1 MKMNNSKVMKPVIIL
16 ITAIMFLPFPGTAQ
30 EQVSGLYTNPVIQH
44 RLKTTQD
51 PWQEKH
57 TLGLEYPRPI
67 HLPVFDDFHTDNIF
81 PDTALFSD
89 RDAYI
94 NDDFPYRSVN
104 IGAATLDAIDASGN
118 LYPDASMFPFVA
130 DHLTSRPIRL
140 DSLFLPGETRAI
152 TLADSV
158 YFSFFYQPQGR
169 GNKPEPF
176 DSLVL
181 EFGFYDGDSAFAYMD
196 SIIVSASSYLLDPTD
211 TIFPFD
217 TIYAPPQCDPGV
229 YKINYDTIVWGDMIT
244 LPCDS
249 VFEPSIEW
257 EYIWSDRGMSLDSF
271 YATYS
276 TYSRQVIIPVDDS
289 AKYYKKH
296 FFFRFYNFAS
306 LASDINPSWKSNCDQ
321 WNIDYIYLNTGRSA
335 ADTTYRT
342 ITFAERAPSFL
353 TEYTAMPLRQ
363 YRNDPTNQLKDSLK
377 LYITN
382 LSADTFN
389 VYYEYILDE
398 RGGSYTHTYNG
409 GFANLYPFFVSG
421 YQSCSN
427 VPQHA
432 CPPRDFLFPL
442 SSQADSSSYLVRH
455 VIHDQSNPNLGDTIT
470 FVQKF
475 YNYYAYDDG
484 TPELGYGLS
493 IAGGKVGYRFTL
505 NLADSLRGIAMFFN
519 RVQNDQNDQF
529 FTLKVWDNNNGKP
542 GNVIWERENVKPVFS
557 EDLYRIQVYE
567 IDPPVPVLGTFFIGW
582 EQTTADLL
590 NVGFDTHQDASANL
604 FFNAS
609 GSWEQSLIPGALI
622 MRPILKDFYDPFG
635 IGEPLHEDSW
645 NIYPNPVYGGM
656 LTIENGLLNVDELR
670 AAGTMLR
677 IYDLAGR
684 LLLDRPLE
692 RTVNVSKLSGGF
704 YLMHIGNQDGSIS
717 HMHKIIVK

>member
-1 MKMNNSKVMKPVIIL
+1 MIRSTRLLIVII
-16 ITAIMFLPFPGTAQ
+16 FLQLQATGQ
-30 EQVSGLYTNPVIQH
+30 EQVTGLYTNPVIKH
-44 RLKTTQD
+44 RLKVDEALNQLMAGRELT
-51 PWQEKH
+51 
-57 TLGLEYPRPI
+57 YPKPVN
-67 HLPVFDDFHTDNIF
+67 LPVFEDFHTDNIF
-81 PDTALFSD
+81 PDTAIFSD

-104 IGAATLDAIDASGN
+104 VGAATLDAIDANGN
-118 LYPDASMFPFVA
+118 LYPNASMFPFVA

-140 DSLFLPGETRAI
+140 DSLYLPNETRAI

-181 EFGFYDGDSAFAYMD
+181 EFGYFAGDSSFAYMD
-196 SIIVSASSYLLDPTD
+196 SITVSASSYLSGPND

-217 TIYAPPQCDPGV
+217 TIFAPVQCNAGV
-229 YKINYDTIVWGDMIT
+229 YMINFDTIVWGDLIT

-249 VFEPSIEW
+249 VFEPDISW
-257 EYIWSDRGMSLDSF
+257 EYIWSARGMPIDSF
-271 YATYS
+271 FAVYN
-276 TYSRQVIIPVDDS
+276 TYSRQVIIPVNDS
-289 AKYYKKH
+289 AKYYREH

-306 LASDINPSWKSNCDQ
+306 LASDVNPSWKSNCDQ

-335 ADTTYRT
+335 ADTFYRA

-353 TEYTAMPLRQ
+353 TDYTAMPLRQ

-382 LSADTFN
+382 ISADTFN
-389 VYYEYILDE
+389 VYYEYIIDE
-398 RGGSYTHTYNG
+398 RGGSYAHTYNG
-409 GFANLYPFFVSG
+409 GFANLYPFFKTG

-442 SSQADSSSYLVRH
+442 SSQADSSSYLISH
-455 VIHDQSNPNLGDTIT
+455 VIRDQSNPDLGDTIHY
-470 FVQKF
+470 VQKF

-493 IAGGKVGYRFTL
+493 LAGGKAGYRFTL

-519 RVQNDQNDQF
+519 RVQNDQNNQF

-542 GNVIWERENVKPVFS
+542 GNVIWEREDVKPKFS
-557 EDLYRIQVYE
+557 DELYRMQIYE

-590 NVGFDTHQDASANL
+590 NVGFDTHNDVSANL
-604 FFNAS
+604 FYNTS
-609 GSWEQSLIPGALI
+609 GVWEQSLMQGALL
-622 MRPILKDFYDPFG
+622 MRPVLNDYYDPFMVD
-635 IGEPLHEDSW
+635 EALAEDSW
-645 NIYPNPVYGGM
+645 NIFPNPVHGG
-656 LTIENGLLNVDELR
+656 TLNVSNTLITQAELQQ
-670 AAGTMLR
+670 AGTTIR
-677 IYDLAGR
+677 IYDLTGRMLVNIPFSNMVNTGR
-684 LLLDRPLE
+684 LAEGLYMMQIRS
-692 RTVNVSKLSGGF
+692 VSGA
-704 YLMHIGNQDGSIS
+704 IS
-717 HMHKIIVK
+717 HNHKIIIKN